1 MKEALLHD
9 GRIIDIRHKEDAI
22 KFIILPPKQNS
33 NKNTT
38 AKTVKNN
45 DKKEHDVIDS

>member
-1 MKEALLHD
+1 MKEDLMHD

-38 AKTVKNN
+38 GRTN
-45 DKKEHDVIDS
+45 DKKENSDVNS